1 MNKHYFTKACEKYL
15 SKEENELLTYEQKV
29 KLLDYDNLLKDSI
42 GLRSQ
47 NRLNKDQALEVAR
60 CNSNHRDIALR
71 F

>member
-1 MNKHYFTKACEKYL
+1 
-15 SKEENELLTYEQKV
+15 
-29 KLLDYDNLLKDSI
+29 LDYDNLLKDSI